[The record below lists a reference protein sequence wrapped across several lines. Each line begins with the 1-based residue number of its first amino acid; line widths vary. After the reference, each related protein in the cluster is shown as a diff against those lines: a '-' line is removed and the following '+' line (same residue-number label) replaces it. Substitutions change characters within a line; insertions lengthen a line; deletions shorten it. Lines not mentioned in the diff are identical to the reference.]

1 MSVDLRDWVRN
12 VPDHPKP
19 GIQFKDLTPI
29 FAEPAAFRAAINW
42 FTDQV
47 TKFAPDVIAGIDARG
62 FVFASPVADRLG
74 IPLALVR
81 KGGKLPPPV
90 IKNQYSLEYDDLSVI
105 EMRSDAL
112 AEGQRVVI
120 VDDLLATGGTAVAA
134 AELAEELGTKVV
146 AQIFLVELAFL
157 NGRERLSNRDPHCE
171 VAANIVYD

>member
-47 TKFAPDVIAGIDARG
+47 LKIRPDVIAAIDARG

-81 KGGKLPPPV
+81 KSGKLPPPV

-112 AEGQRVVI
+112 TEGQRVVI
-120 VDDLLATGGTAVAA
+120 IDDLLATGGTAVAA
-134 AELAEELGTKVV
+134 AELAEELGANVV

-157 NGRERLSNRDPHCE
+157 DGRERITSRDPDCE
-171 VAANIVYD
+171 VVSNIVYD

>member
-1 MSVDLRDWVRN
+1 MSVDLRDWIRN

-29 FAEPAAFRAAINW
+29 FADPAAFRASLNW

-47 TKFAPDVIAGIDARG
+47 TRFRPDVIAAVDARG

-90 IKNQYSLEYDDLSVI
+90 IKTQYSLEYEDLSEI
-105 EMRSDAL
+105 EMQSDAL
-112 AEGQRVVI
+112 SSGQRVVI
-120 VDDLLATGGTAVAA
+120 VDDLLATGGTAVAS
-134 AELAEELGTKVV
+134 AELAEELGAQVV

-157 NGRERLSNRDPHCE
+157 DGRDLITSRDPNCE
-171 VAANIVYD
+171 VVADIVYE

>member
-1 MSVDLRDWVRN
+1 MSIDLRDWIRN

-42 FTDQV
+42 FDDQV
-47 TKFAPDVIAGIDARG
+47 LKLDPDVIAAIDARG

-81 KGGKLPPPV
+81 KSGKLPPPV
-90 IKNQYSLEYDDLSVI
+90 IRYQYSLEYEDLSVV

-112 AEGQRVVI
+112 TEGQRVVV

-134 AELAEELGTKVV
+134 AELAEELGARVV

-157 NGRERLSNRDPHCE
+157 GGRERITSRDPECE
-171 VAANIVYD
+171 VISDIVYD

>member
-1 MSVDLRDWVRN
+1 MSIDLKDWVRN

-19 GIQFKDLTPI
+19 GVQFKDLTPL
-29 FAEPAAFRAAINW
+29 FAEPMAFRRAINW

-47 TKFAPDVIAGIDARG
+47 TKFSPDVIAAIDARG

-81 KGGKLPPPV
+81 KSGKLPPPV
-90 IKNQYSLEYDDLSVI
+90 IKNAYSLEYDELSII

-112 AEGQRVVI
+112 SKGQRVVI

-134 AELAEELGTKVV
+134 AELVEELGAKVV

-157 NGRERLSNRDPHCE
+157 NGRERILARDAACE
-171 VAANIVYD
+171 IITDIVYG

>member
-1 MSVDLRDWVRN
+1 MSVDLRDWIRN
-12 VPDHPKP
+12 IPDHPKP

-29 FAEPAAFRAAINW
+29 FAEPAAFRASLNW

-47 TKFAPDVIAGIDARG
+47 TKFDPDVIAAVDARG

-81 KGGKLPPPV
+81 KSGKLPPPV
-90 IKNQYSLEYDDLSVI
+90 IKNQYSLEYDDLSEI

-112 AEGQRVVI
+112 STGQRVVI

-134 AELAEELGTKVV
+134 AELAEELGAQVV
-146 AQIFLVELAFL
+146 AQVFLVELAFL
-157 NGRERLSNRDPHCE
+157 DGRDRITSRDPNCAV
-171 VAANIVYD
+171 VADIVYD

>member
-1 MSVDLRDWVRN
+1 MSIDLREWVRN
-12 VPDHPKP
+12 VPDHPQP

-29 FAEPAAFRAAINW
+29 FADPAAFRAAINW
-42 FTDQV
+42 FAEQV
-47 TKFAPDVIAGIDARG
+47 TKFHPDVIAAIDARG

-90 IKNQYSLEYDDLSVI
+90 IKTEYSLEYDDLSVI

-112 AEGQRVVI
+112 SEGQRVVI
-120 VDDLLATGGTAVAA
+120 VDDLLATGGTGIAS
-134 AELAEELGTKVV
+134 AELVEQLGAQVV

-157 NGRERLSNRDPHCE
+157 EGREKIKNRDANCE
-171 VAANIVYD
+171 VVADIVYE

>member
-1 MSVDLRDWVRN
+1 MSIDLREWVRN
-12 VPDHPKP
+12 VPDHPQP

-29 FAEPAAFRAAINW
+29 FADPAAFRAAINW
-42 FTDQV
+42 FAEQV
-47 TKFAPDVIAGIDARG
+47 AKFHPDVIAAIDARG

-90 IKNQYSLEYDDLSVI
+90 IKTEYSLEYDDLSVI

-112 AEGQRVVI
+112 SEGQRVVI
-120 VDDLLATGGTAVAA
+120 VDDLLATGGTGIAS
-134 AELAEELGTKVV
+134 AELVEQLGAQVV

-157 NGRERLSNRDPHCE
+157 EGREKIKNRDANCE
-171 VAANIVYD
+171 VVADIVYE

>member
-42 FTDQV
+42 FTDEV
-47 TKFAPDVIAGIDARG
+47 RKFAPDAIAAIDARG

-81 KGGKLPPPV
+81 KSGKLPPPV
-90 IKNQYSLEYDDLSVI
+90 IKNQYSLEYEDLATI

-112 AEGQRVVI
+112 SNGQRVVI

-134 AELAEELGTKVV
+134 AELVEELGARVI

-157 NGRERLSNRDPHCE
+157 NGRERIARRDPNCE
-171 VAANIVYD
+171 IVVDIVYD

>member
-1 MSVDLRDWVRN
+1 MTVDLRDWVRN

-29 FAEPAAFRAAINW
+29 FAEPAAFRAALNW

-47 TKFAPDVIAGIDARG
+47 TKFDPDVIAAIDARG

-81 KGGKLPPPV
+81 KSGKLPPPV
-90 IKNQYSLEYDDLSVI
+90 IKNQYSLEYDDLSEI

-112 AEGQRVVI
+112 STGQRVVI

-134 AELAEELGTKVV
+134 AELVEQLGGRVV
-146 AQIFLVELAFL
+146 AQVFLVELAFL
-157 NGRERLSNRDPHCE
+157 DGRDRISSRDPNC
-171 VAANIVYD
+171 VIVTDIVYD

>member
-1 MSVDLRDWVRN
+1 MSVDLRNWVRN

-29 FAEPAAFRAAINW
+29 FSEPAAFRAAINW

-47 TKFAPDVIAGIDARG
+47 LKIHPDVIAAIDARG

-81 KGGKLPPPV
+81 KSGKLPPPV
-90 IKNQYSLEYDDLSVI
+90 IKNQYSLEYEDLSVV

-112 AEGQRVVI
+112 SKGQRVVI

-134 AELAEELGTKVV
+134 AELAEELGAHVV
-146 AQIFLVELAFL
+146 AQIFLVELASL
-157 NGRERLSNRDPHCE
+157 NGRERITCRDPECE
-171 VAANIVYD
+171 VVTDIVYD

>member
-1 MSVDLRDWVRN
+1 MSIDLRDWVRN

-29 FAEPAAFRAAINW
+29 FADPAAFRGAINW

-47 TKFAPDVIAGIDARG
+47 RQFSPDVIAAIDARG

-81 KGGKLPPPV
+81 KSGKLPPPV
-90 IKNQYSLEYDDLSVI
+90 IKNEYSLEYDDLAVI

-112 AEGQRVVI
+112 SEGQRVVI

-134 AELAEELGTKVV
+134 TELVENLGGAVI
-146 AQIFLVELAFL
+146 AQVFLVELAFL
-157 NGRERLSNRDPHCE
+157 AGRDRISRRYPECE
-171 VAANIVYD
+171 IITDIVYE

>member
-1 MSVDLRDWVRN
+1 MSVDLRDWIRN

-29 FAEPAAFRAAINW
+29 FAEPVAFHASLNW

-47 TKFAPDVIAGIDARG
+47 ARFDPDVIAAIDARG

-81 KGGKLPPPV
+81 KSGKLPPPV
-90 IKNQYSLEYDDLSVI
+90 IKNQYSLEYDDLSEI

-112 AEGQRVVI
+112 SEGQRVVI

-134 AELAEELGTKVV
+134 AELAEELGARVV
-146 AQIFLVELAFL
+146 AQVFLVELAFL
-157 NGRERLSNRDPHCE
+157 DGRDRITNRDPNCAV
-171 VAANIVYD
+171 VADIVYE